1 MLDQRKLNSLMY
13 MRKAR
18 QAAAFGD
25 RAQCLKAFTD
35 AFWLRCTDE
44 DIIDIEY
51 SSFFRYQF
59 QVYLLGR
66 ADFLLPLDEGDEI
79 CALIRETYEKM
90 KISMDESPFIVDE
103 GEWNL
108 LKSVEID
115 FSSLKSPTLTA

>member
-1 MLDQRKLNSLMY
+1 MLDQRKLNSLIC

-18 QAAAFGD
+18 QAAACGD
-25 RAQCLKAFTD
+25 RVQCLKAFTD
-35 AFWLRCTDE
+35 AFWLRCTDA

-115 FSSLKSPTLTA
+115 FSSLKSSTLTA

>member
-1 MLDQRKLNSLMY
+1 MLDQRKLNSLIC

-18 QAAAFGD
+18 QAAACGD

-59 QVYLLGR
+59 RVYLLGR

>member
-18 QAAAFGD
+18 QAAACGD
-25 RAQCLKAFTD
+25 RAKCLKAFTD

>member
-18 QAAAFGD
+18 QAAACGD
-25 RAQCLKAFTD
+25 WAQCLKAFTD
-35 AFWLRCTDE
+35 AFWLRCTEADL
-44 DIIDIEY
+44 IDIEY

>member
-18 QAAAFGD
+18 QAAACGD

-35 AFWLRCTDE
+35 AFWLRCTDV

-66 ADFLLPLDEGDEI
+66 EDFLLPLDEGDEI

>member
-18 QAAAFGD
+18 QAAACGD

-66 ADFLLPLDEGDEI
+66 EDFLLPLDEGDEI

-115 FSSLKSPTLTA
+115 FSLLKSPTLTA